1 MNVTVVVPNVLKG
14 AVDGRGQLTLGFP
27 PAATIGDVVETLLR
41 LYPRLS
47 QHILDERKPSQG
59 GLGAFLAGQ
68 PGRARDSVRL
78 YLFMALPKRQSDLEG

>member
-1 MNVTVVVPNVLKG
+1 MTVVVPNVLKG

-27 PAATIGDVVETLLR
+27 PAATVGDVVETLLR

-47 QHILDERKPSQG
+47 QHMLDERKPAQA

-68 PGRARDSVRL
+68 PGRPRDSFRL
-78 YLFMALPKRQSDLEG
+78 YLFMPPPKRLSSLEG